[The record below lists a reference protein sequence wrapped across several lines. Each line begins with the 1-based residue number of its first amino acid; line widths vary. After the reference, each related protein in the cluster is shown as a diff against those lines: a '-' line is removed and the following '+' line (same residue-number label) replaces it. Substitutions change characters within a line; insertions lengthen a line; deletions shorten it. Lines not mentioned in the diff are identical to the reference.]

1 MGTVSEVRIARRT
14 GFCYGV
20 REAIDAARISAV
32 EGKKTHTLG
41 QVVHNEGVNAQLRD
55 QGIIPVKELDDVQ
68 EGAAVVIRAH
78 GVTPEVMGRA
88 EDKGLDVIDG
98 TCSWVTQEQKELAKL
113 VEEGYTIVLLGTPNH
128 PEVVG
133 LLGYAP
139 GAILV
144 DEEED
149 WATIPRKKRM
159 ALLTQSTQ
167 PPWKFE
173 RLAGYLTTR
182 AHELKIINTVCPVT
196 IRRQQDTTDLAHAV
210 DLVVVVGGRN
220 SANTKE
226 LTRLVGI
233 VGKPALQIEHA
244 QDLEDAAV
252 FADRALVG
260 VTGGTSTPIEDLE
273 AVVARIYELAG
284 TPETQDKAAEL
295 ARSAVT
301 EVAEAPY
308 RTTSLSAA

>member
-1 MGTVSEVRIARRT
+1 
-14 GFCYGV
+14 
-20 REAIDAARISAV
+20 
-32 EGKKTHTLG
+32 
-41 QVVHNEGVNAQLRD
+41 VNAQLRD
-55 QGIIPVKELDDVQ
+55 QGIIPVKELDDVR

-88 EDKGLDVIDG
+88 EGKGLDVIDG

-139 GAILV
+139 DAILV

-149 WATIPRKKRM
+149 WITIPRKKRM

-182 AHELKIINTVCPVT
+182 AHELKIVNTVCPVT
-196 IRRQQDTTDLAHAV
+196 IRRQQDTTDLAQDV
-210 DLVVVVGGRN
+210 DLVIVVGGRN

-233 VGKPALQIEHA
+233 VGKPVKQIERA
-244 QDLEDAAV
+244 GDLEDATV
-252 FADRALVG
+252 FADHALIG

-273 AVVARIYELAG
+273 AVTARIYELAG
-284 TPETQDKAAEL
+284 TPE
-295 ARSAVT
+295 ARSEATDLAHRAVT